1 MCFCGRV
8 TATDDPC
15 KYDEDDPDDRRKSQ
29 VLMMAKLDEIEKV
42 RLIRRER
49 LPVVLTRS
57 HNYRRP
63 WPSSHLVSWPLRTL
77 RRKPPPACRPLPA
90 LHLPPVTL
98 EFLPHLDLRP
108 IQGLYTSS
116 CMVLY
121 VY

>member
-49 LPVVLTRS
+49 VPVVLTRS
-57 HNYRRP
+57 HDCCRP
-63 WPSSHLVSWPLRTL
+63 WLSSHLAS
-77 RRKPPPACRPLPA
+77 
-90 LHLPPVTL
+90 
-98 EFLPHLDLRP
+98 
-108 IQGLYTSS
+108 
-116 CMVLY
+116 
-121 VY
+121 